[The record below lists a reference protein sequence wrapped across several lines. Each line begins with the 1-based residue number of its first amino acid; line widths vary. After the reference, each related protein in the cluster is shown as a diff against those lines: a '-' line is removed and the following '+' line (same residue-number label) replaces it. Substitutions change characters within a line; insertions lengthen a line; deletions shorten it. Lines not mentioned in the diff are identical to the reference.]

1 MEDNMNTIEMINEE
15 AIESE
20 EMVAADNS
28 GIGKAVSAVA
38 VSAVVSGIVVYK
50 FIIKPLAKKAE
61 PVVKKAV
68 AKLPWNKKK
77 ADQVEVELVVDESD
91 EADD

>member
-20 EMVAADNS
+20 EIVAADNS
-28 GIGKAVSAVA
+28 GIGKVIGVCVVGVVVGGVA
-38 VSAVVSGIVVYK
+38 VYK
-50 FIIKPLAKKAE
+50 FIIKPAAKKAG
-61 PVVKKAV
+61 PIVKKAV
-68 AKLPWNKKK
+68 AKLPWSKK